1 MPRYQVTLD
10 GQTFVLDGDHPPSE
24 QEARTAW
31 ASHQQSNTAA
41 PSPAEPTPEGRSVG
55 GFLGNVASSGGR
67 FLKDTATGLVDAAK
81 FIGDIAPGSNP
92 TRAMARAE
100 QAKDVFRNAPRMV
113 SAAGSALKNRYGGL
127 EQMKNTLYTDPV
139 GVASDLSTVLMPAK
153 AGLKAGGFAKLAK
166 VAGAAETATNP
177 IAWAG
182 KVAGPLAHGTARTI
196 VRGTLRPPAAVRAD
210 FGGAK
215 GVADA
220 VLKNRVYSEASS
232 QQKLTDS
239 VATADKMI
247 ADAQAAGV
255 PGVRRVDVARS
266 VLGEPRQLAQMD
278 QRLGITSQSMHG
290 APVPL
295 TQGLDDTAKA
305 IFRENPS
312 DIALTDAQN
321 MKRRAQTLA
330 FEAGADNN
338 SIKKAAEKAKA
349 QALRAGIETR
359 VPQVKPVNERSQEL
373 LGAQKAFSA
382 AEDRPRAL
390 TNFLS
395 ILGGGAGFAG
405 GGPAGAALVPL
416 LMKAADSP
424 RAGALAGI
432 GINEL
437 GRGANSAAFRKALLA
452 RLLGQEQ
459 E

>member
-1 MPRYQVTLD
+1 
-10 GQTFVLDGDHPPSE
+10 
-24 QEARTAW
+24 
-31 ASHQQSNTAA
+31 
-41 PSPAEPTPEGRSVG
+41 
-55 GFLGNVASSGGR
+55 
-67 FLKDTATGLVDAAK
+67 
-81 FIGDIAPGSNP
+81 
-92 TRAMARAE
+92 
-100 QAKDVFRNAPRMV
+100 
-113 SAAGSALKNRYGGL
+113 
-127 EQMKNTLYTDPV
+127 
-139 GVASDLSTVLMPAK
+139 
-153 AGLKAGGFAKLAK
+153 
-166 VAGAAETATNP
+166 
-177 IAWAG
+177 
-182 KVAGPLAHGTARTI
+182 
-196 VRGTLRPPAAVRAD
+196 
-210 FGGAK
+210 
-215 GVADA
+215 
-220 VLKNRVYSEASS
+220 
-232 QQKLTDS
+232 
-239 VATADKMI
+239 
-247 ADAQAAGV
+247 
-255 PGVRRVDVARS
+255 
-266 VLGEPRQLAQMD
+266 
-278 QRLGITSQSMHG
+278 
-290 APVPL
+290 
-295 TQGLDDTAKA
+295 LDDTAKA